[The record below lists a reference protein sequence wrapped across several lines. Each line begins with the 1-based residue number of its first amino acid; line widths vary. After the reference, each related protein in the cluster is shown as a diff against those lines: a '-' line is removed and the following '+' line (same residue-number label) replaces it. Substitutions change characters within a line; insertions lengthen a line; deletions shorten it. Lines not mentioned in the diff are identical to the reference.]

1 MSVVYG
7 VYYVNNRYGD
17 NLIKIFSTKK
27 AANAYRHDLQ
37 RVHYLTEGDEKIYQV
52 KTLPVEDAY
61 EQKPVKFGCIYE
73 VSVPKYNSYG
83 LHKSNY
89 STYSYN
95 YVPTIIDRP
104 YYGDWEKSEVSKEKL
119 SDLPY
124 PGKNKIFVACKFNS
138 DDLHGVNEYRGTWDN
153 GFAFSH
159 CLQEVEFFR
168 FSDYKN
174 KARKQLYRYIDKYK
188 SILKD
193 GMDRTN
199 PFYYISKGFK
209 PLLDY
214 EEFDLGYRRVLRY
227 LNDKGYDFDDI
238 KTLPME
244 KIVLMTNLNV
254 WFFSQIHVFY
264 KDIEFKPVKKHGLM
278 VEIDDR
284 EWEEE

>member
-17 NLIKIFSTKK
+17 NLLKIFSTKK

-52 KTLPVEDAY
+52 KTLPVEDVY
-61 EQKPVKFGCIYE
+61 EQKPVKLGRIYE
-73 VSVPKYNSYG
+73 VSVHKYNSYG
-83 LHKSNY
+83 LHRSNY
-89 STYSYN
+89 STFAYN
-95 YVPTIIDRP
+95 HVPTILDRP
-104 YYGDWEKSEVSKEKL
+104 YMKDWEKPDVENHKL
-119 SDLPY
+119 LEDLAWPAR
-124 PGKNKIFVACKFNS
+124 NKIFVACKFNS
-138 DDLHGVNEYRGTWDN
+138 YDLHGVNEYKGTWDN

-174 KARKQLYRYIDKYK
+174 KARKQLYKYIDKYK

-193 GMDRTN
+193 GMNRTN

-209 PLLDY
+209 PLSDY
-214 EEFDLGYRRVLRY
+214 EEFDLGYKRVLRY
-227 LNDKGYDFDDI
+227 LKDKGLDFDDI

-254 WFFSQIHVFY
+254 WFFSQVHVFY
-264 KDIEFKPVKKHGLM
+264 KDIEFKTVKKHGL
-278 VEIDDR
+278 VEKVDGD
-284 EWEEE
+284 EEE